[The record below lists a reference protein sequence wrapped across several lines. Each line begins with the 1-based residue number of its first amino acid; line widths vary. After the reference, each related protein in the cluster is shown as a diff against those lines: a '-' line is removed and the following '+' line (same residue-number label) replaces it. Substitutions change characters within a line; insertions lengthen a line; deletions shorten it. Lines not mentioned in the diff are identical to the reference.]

1 MSEDNKN
8 KNINTE
14 DLFFNDSDLTSGS
27 INNIVNDSLHK
38 ADDGELFL
46 EYCESESFV
55 FDDQKLKTASFDVSK
70 GFGLLAIAGEATG
83 YAHSSDIDIKSL
95 NVQNGTFKGKPYRYV
110 VLRRTLL
117 YPQKT
122 GELKI

>member
-1 MSEDNKN
+1 MSVDNKN

-46 EYCESESFV
+46 DTSNEAV
-55 FDDQKLKTASFDVSK
+55 FNF
-70 GFGLLAIAGEATG
+70 
-83 YAHSSDIDIKSL
+83 
-95 NVQNGTFKGKPYRYV
+95 
-110 VLRRTLL
+110 
-117 YPQKT
+117 
-122 GELKI
+122 